1 MSLKELLIHPLAK
14 GLDPDDP
21 CTTLT
26 RRRIIVE
33 KGFLR
38 KIYEE
43 WYHDLIADLPPVD
56 GPVLEI
62 GSGAGFLTD
71 SLPGLI
77 TSDVF
82 FLPHLSAVL
91 DAGTIPFDR
100 GTLRG
105 VLMIDVLHH
114 LPRPRRFFME
124 SARCV
129 KPGGVIVM
137 IEPWVT
143 TWSRFVYSRFHTEP
157 FEPDAEQ
164 WEFPSTG
171 PLSGANGALPW
182 IIFHR
187 DRTTF
192 EKIFPAWKVSSIDLG
207 MPVGYLLSGGV
218 SMRALLPGF
227 AFGAV
232 RRVERLLSPWMH
244 GLAMFA
250 KIVLTRKK
258 DHSDHK

>member
-1 MSLKELLIHPLAK
+1 MSLKELLVHPLAR

-21 CTTLT
+21 GTTLT
-26 RRRIIVE
+26 RRRIIME

-38 KIYEE
+38 KVYQE
-43 WYHDLIADLPPVD
+43 WYHDLIAELPPID
-56 GPVLEI
+56 GPILEI
-62 GSGAGFLTD
+62 GSGAGFLKD
-71 SLPGLI
+71 SLPDLI

-82 FLPHLSAVL
+82 FLPHLSVVL
-91 DAGTIPFDR
+91 DAGAIPFDR
-100 GTLRG
+100 RSLRA

-114 LPRPRRFFME
+114 LPQPRRFFTE

-129 KPGGVIVM
+129 KPGGAIVM

-157 FEPDAEQ
+157 FEPNAEQ

-182 IIFHR
+182 IMFCR
-187 DRTTF
+187 DRAAFNTS
-192 EKIFPAWKVSSIDLG
+192 FPGWRVSSIDVG
-207 MPVGYLLSGGV
+207 MPVSYILSGGV

-227 AFGAV
+227 AFEAV
-232 RRVERLLSPWMH
+232 RRAEQLLGPWMQS
-244 GLAMFA
+244 LAMFA
-250 KIVLTRKK
+250 KIVLTRDE
-258 DHSDHK
+258 DHPER